1 MEQKNTEISYRGLGV
16 SLLWREPYTRVKKHL
31 PSKKSALTIT
41 SHKTDAKLKEGI
53 FVGIDIQKLITGK
66 MFPSTMAQVE
76 EEAWVAFMNVVSGFL
91 GKKKDLEYGR
101 LNLVSD

>member
-16 SLLWREPYTRVKKHL
+16 SLLWREPYTR
-31 PSKKSALTIT
+31 
-41 SHKTDAKLKEGI
+41 
-53 FVGIDIQKLITGK
+53 KLITGK

-101 LNLVSD
+101 LVNDMLENFEKLGCNLNLKLHFLDLHLDFFFTESC